1 MKQPR
6 RLTRMEKIRLSALG
20 YEPRLYACVG
30 VEKNVITLQH
40 KVSGRVIDVE
50 LW

>member
-1 MKQPR
+1 MKKPR

-20 YEPRLYACVG
+20 YEPSLYACVG

-40 KVSGRVIDVE
+40 KSSGKVFNVD

>member
-6 RLTRMEKIRLSALG
+6 KLTRMEKIRLSALG
-20 YEPRLYACVG
+20 YEPSLYACAG
-30 VEKNVITLQH
+30 TEKNVITLVH
-40 KVSGRVIDVE
+40 KESGKVIDVE